1 MADSPFI
8 KVVNAENFNQVV
20 IEGSRQQPVLVDF
33 WADWCAPCRALM
45 PVLSK
50 LAEEYGGQFILAK
63 VNSDEN
69 QGLAQQFGV
78 RSLPTV
84 KLFKDGM
91 PVDEFMGA
99 LPESQVRE
107 FLDRHIE
114 RESDRLL
121 VAAEEALAAG
131 DEDQAMALLQQARE
145 ADPRRPEVI
154 TALARLLAGRGDAEQ
169 AEQLLNAL
177 PAADRDS
184 PEVAALLAELEFAR
198 AAGDGES
205 AAELTQRLKA
215 DPDDSET
222 RFRLAQK
229 LLAEKQYEAAM
240 QQLLTLMQKD
250 REFNDDAARKTLLKV
265 FDMLGDDPLV
275 AEYRRKMFNLLY

>member
-145 ADPRRPEVI
+145 VDPRRPEVI
-154 TALARLLAGRGDAEQ
+154 TALARLLAARGDAEQ

-205 AAELTQRLKA
+205 VAELTQRLEA

-275 AEYRRKMFNLLY
+275 ARYRRKMFNLLY

>member
-91 PVDEFMGA
+91 PIDEFMGA

-145 ADPRRPEVI
+145 LDPRRPEVI
-154 TALARLLAGRGDAEQ
+154 TALARLLAARGDAEQ

-205 AAELTQRLKA
+205 VAELTQRLEA
-215 DPDDSET
+215 DPNDSET

>member
-91 PVDEFMGA
+91 PIDEFMGA

-145 ADPRRPEVI
+145 LDPRRPEVI
-154 TALARLLAGRGDAEQ
+154 TALARLLAARGDAEQ

-205 AAELTQRLKA
+205 VAELTQRLEA
-215 DPDDSET
+215 DPNDSET

-275 AEYRRKMFNLLY
+275 AEYRRKMFNLLC